1 MRGDRIFRIIALIF
15 LCTLVYYF
23 SYDQGRRARKPVMEK
38 IQQNLAAKERVIQ
51 TLAVEVGRL
60 KGELRRREK
69 SLEQL
74 DQPDQSSAARES
86 LKEATRVTIRLG
98 TSRILLDQ
106 RLVVACLD
114 INRDKREAAL
124 QLNFVREERILPVL
138 VKIGQSVL
146 FDLNERKY
154 AMILDDLRSNTVV
167 LKIIEQP

>member
-1 MRGDRIFRIIALIF
+1 MRGDRIFRIIALIL

-23 SYDQGRRARKPVMEK
+23 SYDQGRRARKPEIEK

-60 KGELRRREK
+60 KRELRRREK
-69 SLEQL
+69 SLEQ
-74 DQPDQSSAARES
+74 PDQSSAARKR

-98 TSRILLDQ
+98 TSRILLGQ

-138 VKIGQSVL
+138 VKIGQSVY

>member
-1 MRGDRIFRIIALIF
+1 MRGDRIFRIIALIV

-23 SYDQGRRARKPVMEK
+23 SYDQGRRAGKPKMER

-69 SLEQL
+69 RLE
-74 DQPDQSSAARES
+74 QPDQPSAALKR

-98 TSRILLDQ
+98 ASRILFDQ

-114 INRDKREAAL
+114 INRDKKQAAL
-124 QLNFVREERILPVL
+124 QLNFVREGRILPVL
-138 VKIGQSVL
+138 VKIGQSVH